1 MNKKTII
8 IIVVIAVLVLA
19 VWGIWELLSRDKNP
33 SGEEQAKTVYQVMV
47 AIRDQKS
54 SDPVEDARSSL
65 KAGDVLLVK
74 SGENSPW
81 SDTEKTSSLILKMEL
96 FPDEVQKLVESVTEK
111 NSDSEE
117 AQENITLLRKYR
129 IDFDEIDFD
138 AEKWNGVQPFDDK
151 TFDWSIVEE
160 K

>member
-8 IIVVIAVLVLA
+8 IIGVVAVLALA
-19 VWGIWELLSRDKNP
+19 VWGIWELLNRDKN
-33 SGEEQAKTVYQVMV
+33 SLEEEQTKTVYQVMV

-65 KAGDVLLVK
+65 KAGDVILAK

-81 SDTEKTSSLILKMEL
+81 SDTERTSTLILKMEL
-96 FPDEVQKLVESVTEK
+96 FPEEAQKLIESVTEK

-138 AEKWNGVQPFDDK
+138 AEKWNGTQLFDDK
-151 TFDWSIVEE
+151 IFDWSIVE
-160 K
+160 KK